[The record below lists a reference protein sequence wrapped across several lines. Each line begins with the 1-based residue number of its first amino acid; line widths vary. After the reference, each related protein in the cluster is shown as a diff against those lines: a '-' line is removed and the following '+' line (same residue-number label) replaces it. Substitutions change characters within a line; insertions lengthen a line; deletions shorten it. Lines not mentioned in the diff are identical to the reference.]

1 MTILTRALKQKVY
14 IDDRG
19 RAGVKYSSLLAI
31 VLILLSASLI
41 FVWSHVRLT
50 ELKYQ
55 IAKEISVKESFS
67 EENRKL
73 KVEIASLKSP
83 QRLERMARDKFG
95 MAYPEREQVIFL
107 K

>member
-14 IDDRG
+14 IDDRE
-19 RAGVKYSSLLAI
+19 RFESKYISLLII
-31 VLILLSASLI
+31 VLVLLTASLV

-50 ELKYQ
+50 ELKYH
-55 IAKEISVKESFS
+55 IAKEISVKESLS

-73 KVEIASLKSP
+73 KIEIASLKSP
-83 QRLERMARDKFG
+83 HRLEKIARDKFG
-95 MAYPEREQVIFL
+95 MTYPEREQVIFL